1 MDTVKIQVA
10 EELKPQNDSSSGLAQ
25 LYNDLAPDA
34 ARLRRC
40 AHFLMF
46 FSILHLCS
54 LEGMFGL
61 IAAASVLCCAAPGS
75 LGTAYAARCTRVAA
89 TICAGLALSHVLVLT
104 LFASTVMPELPKA
117 LDEACAGLHQD
128 HIHAFHDKAPP
139 ASIAMFHDKNV
150 AVQTVAHYTAAS
162 ARKLQVVQEVVF
174 DRPTM
179 TPPHVHCEQ
188 ITARALAA
196 APYMFLAAFL
206 VESILFLAA
215 IKTAR
220 ASAYLIHKARAMG
233 ANAL

>member
-1 MDTVKIQVA
+1 MDPVKVQVA
-10 EELKPQNDSSSGLAQ
+10 EELPPQNDSSSGLAQ

-40 AHFLMF
+40 AHVLMF

-61 IAAASVLCCAAPGS
+61 IAASSVLCCAAPGS
-75 LGTAYAARCTRVAA
+75 LGTAYAARCTRIAA
-89 TICAGLALSHVLVLT
+89 TITAGLALSHVLFIT
-104 LFASTVMPELPKA
+104 FFASTVMPDLPKA
-117 LDEACAGLHQD
+117 LNEACAGLHQD

-162 ARKLQVVQEVVF
+162 ARKLQEVVF
-174 DRPTM
+174 DRSM
-179 TPPHVHCEQ
+179 MMPPHEHCEQ

-196 APYMFLAAFL
+196 APYMFVAALL
-206 VESILFLAA
+206 VESFLFLAA

-220 ASAYLIHKARAMG
+220 ASAYLMLKARAMG